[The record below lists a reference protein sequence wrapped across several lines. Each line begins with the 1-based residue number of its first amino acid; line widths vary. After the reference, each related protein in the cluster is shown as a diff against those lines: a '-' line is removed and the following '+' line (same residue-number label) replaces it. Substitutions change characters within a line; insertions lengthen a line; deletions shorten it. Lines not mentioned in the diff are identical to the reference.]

1 MVGPVCNSSKQ
12 VEARSVPELGRGVT
26 LPGADCRGAGMR
38 RDGQGSVFKHD
49 QCPSLRGTLYWMM
62 SRDPLV
68 IRKACPAWS
77 ASKETQEKCGS
88 LTDAITGKEKDL
100 RRDSS

>member
-1 MVGPVCNSSKQ
+1 MHG
-12 VEARSVPELGRGVT
+12 G
-26 LPGADCRGAGMR
+26 
-38 RDGQGSVFKHD
+38 GQGSVFKYD
-49 QCPSLRGTLYWMM
+49 QCLSLRGTLYWMM
-62 SRDPLV
+62 SRYPLL